1 MTNEQKLR
9 EALVEAEQFIHFY
22 KDLIKKHAID
32 GIHRIEPI
40 HQNVKEALSI
50 PPPTP
55 VDEGNEEIAR
65 LAVGSWSSLSDGD
78 LISLIRIITSLL
90 SAKDDEKAV
99 LTEKNK
105 RLVEALKKAQDHLFH
120 EYSIDGKRICNK
132 SLCRACIAQQ
142 ALQQFGGWR

>member
-50 PPPTP
+50 PPP
-55 VDEGNEEIAR
+55 
-65 LAVGSWSSLSDGD
+65 
-78 LISLIRIITSLL
+78 
-90 SAKDDEKAV
+90 
-99 LTEKNK
+99 
-105 RLVEALKKAQDHLFH
+105 H
-120 EYSIDGKRICNK
+120 
-132 SLCRACIAQQ
+132 AC
-142 ALQQFGGWR
+142 